1 MTHATDP
8 ARTLIGVGVGPGDPE
23 LVTLKAARILSS
35 ADVVLVPATEKSA
48 ERPGRA
54 EAIVRAACPQIAGRI
69 ERIPFSMAQRRGIG
83 EKRTASWKVSADAAV
98 AAFEARATTVALAT
112 VGDPA
117 VFSTFSY
124 LRGNVEER
132 LPDVEVTLV
141 PGITA
146 MQALAAASR
155 TPLVE
160 GREVLALV
168 PATVGP
174 EKLGQVLDV
183 ADSVTVYK
191 GGRTLPAVLDQI
203 RERGRDA
210 VLGTDVSMESEE
222 LIELADVAEGRTLPY
237 FSTVMSTPARSTT
250 GGSL

>member
-1 MTHATDP
+1 MTHAIDP
-8 ARTLIGVGVGPGDPE
+8 ARRLIGVGVGPGDPE
-23 LVTLKAARILSS
+23 LVTLKAVRILST

-48 ERPGRA
+48 EGPGRA
-54 EAIVRAACPQIAGRI
+54 EAIVRATCPDLSGEIR
-69 ERIPFSMAQRRGIG
+69 RIPFSMAQRRGIG
-83 EKRTASWKVSADAAV
+83 HKRTESWKVSADAAV
-98 AAFEARATTVALAT
+98 AAFEAGARTVALAT

-132 LPDVEVTLV
+132 LPDVDVALV

-146 MQALAAASR
+146 MQALASASR

-160 GREVLALV
+160 GREILALV

-174 EKLGQVLDV
+174 EKLGQVLDL
-183 ADSVTVYK
+183 ADSVTIYK

-210 VLGTDVSMESEE
+210 VLGTDVSMDTEE
-222 LIELADVAEGRTLPY
+222 LTGLDEVSEGTTLPY
-237 FSTVMSTPARSTT
+237 FSTVMSAPARTTT

>member
-1 MTHATDP
+1 MTHATDL
-8 ARTLIGVGVGPGDPE
+8 ARRLIGVGVGPGDPE
-23 LVTLKAARILSS
+23 LITLKAARILST

-48 ERPGRA
+48 DGPGRA
-54 EAIVRAACPQIAGRI
+54 EAIVRAACPQIRGQIR
-69 ERIPFSMAQRRGIG
+69 RIPFSMAQRRGIG
-83 EKRTASWKVSADAAV
+83 RKRTESWRASADAAV
-98 AAFEARATTVALAT
+98 AAFESGAATVALAT

-124 LRGNVEER
+124 LRGNVKQR
-132 LPDVEVTLV
+132 LPDVDVTLI

-183 ADSVTVYK
+183 ADSVTIYK
-191 GGRTLPAVLDQI
+191 GGRTLPAVLEQI
-203 RERGRDA
+203 DARGRDA
-210 VLGTDVSMESEE
+210 VLGTDVSMETER
-222 LIELADVAEGRTLPY
+222 LIGLDEVGEGQTLPY
-237 FSTVMSTPARSTT
+237 FSTVMSAPRRQTT